1 MRGNDEKQQ
10 IIDEYER
17 EIIDMRKE
25 ICNLKNENNSLSN
38 TLNEYSVYKQKYND
52 LQNDI
57 FSLKVEKQNLIGL
70 RDALNRRIV
79 EIEDENTRL
88 RKELSNIN

>member
-1 MRGNDEKQQ
+1 
-10 IIDEYER
+10 
-17 EIIDMRKE
+17 MRKE

-38 TLNEYSVYKQKYND
+38 TLNEYSVYKQKYID

-79 EIEDENTRL
+79 EIEDENTKL